1 MSRNFLFFLGVSK
14 TFGESSTNATHSLLN
29 TVNLFP
35 LNNLLYAR
43 VSCPPSSFEDE
54 ECERL
59 YEREGQTENKTG
71 ADVAV
76 SCWRVSVSFF
86 LPFL

>member
-1 MSRNFLFFLGVSK
+1 MR
-14 TFGESSTNATHSLLN
+14 ASL
-29 TVNLFP
+29 P
-35 LNNLLYAR
+35 L
-43 VSCPPSSFEDE
+43 PPSFEDE